1 MILLCGEG
9 ESCNNCDQGARLVK
23 HQRNSAIRKRAG
35 FYIFWHN
42 IEFYDD
48 SARTNVIGVMQYKE
62 YALLPRV
69 AG

>member
-1 MILLCGEG
+1 M
-9 ESCNNCDQGARLVK
+9 K